1 MAALPPPTKF
11 APFPIETHDQRSL
24 LGVNITFSI
33 LPVIAVLLRVLARRI
48 SKRALDPSDYCI
60 IVAAVFAVGLEGV
73 SISAVFHCGIGY
85 DHTLPIL
92 LEYGMAPVTLLLKLL
107 IPLQFLWALSLGF
120 SKISI
125 LLLYKSVFAVP
136 FVIWTA
142 RGAIVF
148 IALWVLGTILAGC
161 LICRPFPMNWDQTI
175 PGGYCGDQ
183 VLSFTVTGVL
193 NLLTDV
199 MVLVLPLPYLA
210 RLQMRLYKKL
220 VLIGVFSI
228 GFLTCVVS
236 AIRIYT
242 LKSMDFADITYSLP
256 PANIFSGLEPSMAVI
271 LACIPLLRPL
281 LGRTAFSSGSGG
293 ATGETNGRATP
304 SNGLDSKLTAEDL
317 KRPFEPLDDDSS
329 QYRLRPLGPKHQ
341 AEASAAIKT
350 MSVNSSAEESDL
362 EEREARDRGIKVKS
376 QWEVDVERR

>member
-293 ATGETNGRATP
+293 ATGEANGRLTP